1 MSRELRTY
9 TFTAAVEPAD
19 EGMWHAYC
27 PTLLAYGAATWGTT
41 REEVLAH
48 IGEMAG
54 MIVER
59 LVEEGAPIPVAPDD
73 QEPTAGER
81 IVVTVCARSRTR
93 RIRREPPIGGGRPV
107 RGDGEPGLPRVI
119 HRAGEKPVHGGGDVR
134 RAFEAAASVA
144 GPISPPHVITVG
156 TVHHDDCEWSTHTA
170 SGQCSCPRQRY
181 IRPHR
186 STYHASHRRGD
197 CLWSRVSG

>member
-19 EGMWHAYC
+19 EEMWHAYC

-48 IGEMAG
+48 VGEMAG

-81 IVVTVCARSRTR
+81 IVVTVCAPR
-93 RIRREPPIGGGRPV
+93 GR
-107 RGDGEPGLPRVI
+107 
-119 HRAGEKPVHGGGDVR
+119 A
-134 RAFEAAASVA
+134 
-144 GPISPPHVITVG
+144 
-156 TVHHDDCEWSTHTA
+156 
-170 SGQCSCPRQRY
+170 
-181 IRPHR
+181 
-186 STYHASHRRGD
+186 
-197 CLWSRVSG
+197 VSGVNHPSAEADR

>member
-9 TFTAAVEPAD
+9 TFTAAVEPAE

-41 REEVLAH
+41 REEALAH

-81 IVVTVCARSRTR
+81 IVVTV
-93 RIRREPPIGGGRPV
+93 
-107 RGDGEPGLPRVI
+107 
-119 HRAGEKPVHGGGDVR
+119 RAPLED
-134 RAFEAAASVA
+134 A
-144 GPISPPHVITVG
+144 PHP
-156 TVHHDDCEWSTHTA
+156 A
-170 SGQCSCPRQRY
+170 
-181 IRPHR
+181 
-186 STYHASHRRGD
+186 
-197 CLWSRVSG
+197 